1 MTSPA
6 DIPTASPTDITET
19 TVHKSITVNAPIERA
34 FEVFTTRFDT
44 WWPRSHHIGA
54 PDIAEAVLDQR
65 AGGRWYERG
74 VDGSECDWGAVLEFD
89 PPSHVAL
96 SWRIDGTFHSD
107 AGPGSRVDVWFTQ
120 ESPDVTRVD
129 LAHSQLDR
137 HGETWRQLR
146 DGVDSDGGWATLLDT
161 YATAV
166 AS

>member
-1 MTSPA
+1 MT
-6 DIPTASPTDITET
+6 SPTDISET
-19 TVHKSITVNAPIERA
+19 TVRKSITVDAPIARA

-44 WWPRSHHIGA
+44 WWPRSHHIGEA
-54 PDIAEAVLDQR
+54 EMAEAILDPS

-96 SWRIDGTFHSD
+96 SWNIGGQFKLDPHN
-107 AGPGSRVDVWFTQ
+107 ASRVDVWFTA
-120 ESPDVTRVD
+120 ESPDITRVE

-137 HGETWRQLR
+137 HGDTWRQLR
-146 DGVDSDGGWATLLDT
+146 DGVSGDGGWQSLLAA
-161 YATAV
+161 YGEAV